1 MKILVRV
8 VFIWLHLLFLH
19 TVCYSET
26 GENKFI
32 LPRIKAEAGDGSGVN
47 VMLRVGKLAKGEIY
61 TISGLHAKGNFIQES
76 PREMIIV
83 SNGFAKILTKDQL
96 PLNIGG
102 EFFVDNLLNLTVKG
116 SWDGKKEGAVHMLM
130 GRITMFD
137 YEFVSNSNYPL
148 IFKLTRDGYVYQDGT
163 GRVKDLKT
171 GEVYILVAIREDMEK
186 YQGGLIDRLSCEK
199 ECCELLIKGQVKQG
213 VTIEECVK
221 AMCK

>member
-1 MKILVRV
+1 MKTLLRAILIFLV
-8 VFIWLHLLFLH
+8 LFF
-19 TVCYSET
+19 
-26 GENKFI
+26 ENSICFAENDKNIFI
-32 LPRIKAEAGDGSGVN
+32 LPSIKAETGDGSRVN
-47 VMLRVGKLAKGEIY
+47 VMLRMGRLAKGEIY
-61 TISGLHAKGNFIQES
+61 DISGVHAKGNFIQES

-83 SNGFAKILTKDQL
+83 SNGFAKILTKEQL
-96 PLNIGG
+96 PLDISG

-148 IFKLTRDGYVYQDGT
+148 IFQITRDGYVYQDGT

-171 GEVYILVAIREDMEK
+171 GEVYILVAIREGMEK
-186 YQGGLIDRLSCEK
+186 YQGGLIDRVACEK

>member
-61 TISGLHAKGNFIQES
+61 IISGLHAKGNFIQES

-148 IFKLTRDGYVYQDGT
+148 IFKMTRDGYVYQDGT

-199 ECCELLIKGQVKQG
+199 ECCELLTKGQVKQG